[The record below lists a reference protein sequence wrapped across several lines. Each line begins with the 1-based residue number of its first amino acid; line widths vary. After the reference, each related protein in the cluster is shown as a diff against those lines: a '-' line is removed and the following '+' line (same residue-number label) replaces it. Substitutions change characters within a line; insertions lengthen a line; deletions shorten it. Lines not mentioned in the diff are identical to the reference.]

1 MSSIIGN
8 NDTNKQLAVVTVVLY
23 SKKML
28 KFVKYK
34 MLKVT
39 VEKALIKE
47 ITDFVYIILPILKG

>member
-8 NDTNKQLAVVTVVLY
+8 DDKNKQRAVVLVVLY

-34 MLKVT
+34 ISKVT
-39 VEKALIKE
+39 VEETLIKE
-47 ITDFVYIILPILKG
+47 VTDFIHICLPILKG